1 VKPTAESEKEA
12 LASIDLGSDLVGSN
26 PNPSVGYPIVT
37 FSWIMLYKT
46 GNGSNVDALKKVFE
60 HTLSDPAQA
69 VAVDLG
75 FIPLPTSVLEQGR
88 AALSTI
94 QP

>member
-1 VKPTAESEKEA
+1 
-12 LASIDLGSDLVGSN
+12 
-26 PNPSVGYPIVT
+26 
-37 FSWIMLYKT
+37 MLYKS
-46 GNGSNVDALKKVFE
+46 GNGPNVDALKKVFE

-69 VAVDLG
+69 DAVDLG